1 MTTVEAAWEAPP
13 ARPRRLIPGPTVGVW
28 WLTPIGAPL
37 LVVPIS
43 LFGAWVIGD
52 ARYRQEWRTP
62 KVIDGS
68 FTVMLGIGLVA
79 LLLGAAVP
87 VLARRRTWYGPWPAL
102 SIGDRALL
110 YRASTWIF
118 RATIGGYAALLAAG
132 MSRGVTPVTLL
143 HILLSFDF
151 SSDILK
157 RSFAP
162 IAGLTTFTQL
172 GIAYVIVAGLLLG
185 TDDEHRTRRRL
196 AVVMVAAAARAFLL
210 SERLALLELV
220 IPLIAVWALR
230 ASGHT
235 GRRRRIATLAPVA
248 LIPVVVAVF
257 GAFEYVRSWQVY
269 KTQDGTS
276 FLDFVMVRFA
286 GYYATAYNNAA
297 IAYQHSTFPHRMPYG
312 SIQAV
317 WDAPV
322 ISQVGLYGLLT
333 GGGNADAAYGTA
345 LAQYGNPEFNNPGG
359 LGVPFTDFGPVG
371 GVIYFFVLGA
381 VVGLIWASLRAG
393 SAWGMLIYP
402 VVVTTLLEIPRY
414 LYLVQGRVLPAL
426 AALLLIAWRLQRGR
440 PSTRLA
446 QSP

>member
-1 MTTVEAAWEAPP
+1 MTTVEAPPEVSP
-13 ARPRRLIPGPTVGVW
+13 ARPRRGIPGPTVGVW
-28 WLTPIGAPL
+28 WLTPLGAPL

-52 ARYRQEWRTP
+52 ARYRHEWRTP
-62 KVIDGS
+62 KVIDGG
-68 FTVMLGIGLVA
+68 FTVMLCVGLVA

-102 SIGDRALL
+102 STRDRALL
-110 YRASTWIF
+110 HRASTWLF
-118 RATIGGYAALLAAG
+118 RATMGGYVALLAIG

-143 HILLSFDF
+143 HILLSFNF
-151 SSDILK
+151 SSDVLK
-157 RSFAP
+157 QSFAP
-162 IAGLTTFTQL
+162 VAGLTTFTQL

-185 TDDEHRTRRRL
+185 TGDERRTRRRL
-196 AVVMVAAAARAFLL
+196 VVVLVAAAARAFLL

-220 IPLIAVWALR
+220 VPLIAVWALR
-230 ASGHT
+230 ASGHA
-235 GRRRRIATLAPVA
+235 GRRRRMATLAPVA
-248 LIPVVVAVF
+248 LVPVVVVVF

-269 KTQDGTS
+269 KTQGGTS
-276 FLDFVMVRFA
+276 FIDFVLVRFA

-297 IAYQHSTFPHRMPYG
+297 IAYEHSTFQHRVPYG

-322 ISQVGLYGLLT
+322 ISQVNLYGVLT
-333 GGGNADAAYGTA
+333 GGGDAEAAYGTA
-345 LAQYGNPEFNNPGG
+345 LAQYGNREFNNPGG

-393 SAWGMLIYP
+393 SAWGMLVYP

-414 LYLVQGRVLPAL
+414 LYLVQGRLLPAL
-426 AALLLIAWRLQRGR
+426 VALLLIAWRLQRGR
-440 PSTRLA
+440 PSTRLVQA
-446 QSP
+446 P